1 MESMLG
7 SVVPLAMF
15 FGGQFLGIFESFDN
29 FWYFFFWQFLPIFDN
44 RYSFDNFWQFLPFL
58 QFWKIEDNWGQ
69 FLRIFEIFNNFDNWD
84 NWDNFGQLKI
94 QSWRLLRH
102 CLQFWQLRTW
112 IHDNHCYLTINC
124 DTGFNQNSERRCPKE
139 VFKGPQFLPPRSR
152 VLSWHSWLNPS
163 NKVPVC
169 TEPTTIA
176 GVVMGFVWMYIF
188 SLHVNVQGGFFNW
201 PPR

>member
-1 MESMLG
+1 MMRKHDLTNI
-7 SVVPLAMF
+7 LT
-15 FGGQFLGIFESFDN
+15 IFEFFDN
-29 FWYFFFWQFLPIFDN
+29 FEIFDNFYSNWQFWQFLPIFDN
-44 RYSFDNFWQFLPFL
+44 FYSFDNFWQFLPFL

-84 NWDNFGQLKI
+84 NWDNFGQFWQLKR

-139 VFKGPQFLPPRSR
+139 VFKGPQFLAPRSR

-176 GVVMGFVWMYIF
+176 GVVMGYVWMYIF
-188 SLHVNVQGGFFNW
+188 SLHVNVQGGFF
-201 PPR
+201 